1 MNIFYLH
8 NDPQTCAE
16 MHVDK
21 HVVKMIIEY
30 AQLMSTAHRVIDGTE
45 YTDLTANGR
54 RIKRWR
60 LDDDREQSLM
70 KASHIN
76 HPSAIWCRENLA
88 NYRWLFRMWSCLL
101 EEYTFRY
108 GKIHACA
115 RLKDVLR
122 FPPNKIKVDEFFAP
136 TPAMP
141 TEVKVLAENPQ
152 PGRKYDSLKSYHNY
166 YFKNK
171 QHLISWKGKI
181 NSRPTPRWFREMCL
195 DAMAEESRKLG
206 LEY

>member
-1 MNIFYLH
+1 MNIFYL
-8 NDPQTCAE
+8 DPDPKTCAE
-16 MHVDK
+16 MHISK

-30 AQLMSTAHRVIDGTE
+30 AQLMSTAHRVLDGTQ

-60 LDDDREQSLM
+60 LNDEREQQLM

-76 HPSAIWCRENLA
+76 HPSAVWCRA
-88 NYRWLFRMWSCLL
+88 NRTNYNWLYNMWSHLL
-101 EEYTFRY
+101 SEYTYRY

-122 FPPNKIKVDEFFAP
+122 FPPTKIKLGEFYPP

-141 TEVKVLAENPQ
+141 DDIKIPGNSLA
-152 PGRKYDSLKSYHNY
+152 SYHNY
-166 YFKNK
+166 YN
-171 QHLISWKGKI
+171 ISKRGFATWQGKI
-181 NSRPTPRWFREMCL
+181 NSRPTPEWY
-195 DAMAEESRKLG
+195 KV
-206 LEY
+206 